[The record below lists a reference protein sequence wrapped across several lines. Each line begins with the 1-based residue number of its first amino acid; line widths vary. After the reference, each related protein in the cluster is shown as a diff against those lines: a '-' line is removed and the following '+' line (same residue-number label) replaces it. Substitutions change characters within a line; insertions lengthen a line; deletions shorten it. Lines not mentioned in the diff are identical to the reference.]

1 MKTDKIDKL
10 LKDLNFDLSEDPNEP
25 KLSEEEITQAGDDSL
40 QKFLDMV
47 MIPKDLET
55 DEPKD

>member
-1 MKTDKIDKL
+1 MEDNNIKKVIT
-10 LKDLNFDLSEDPNEP
+10 DLNFDLSEDPNEP
-25 KLSEEEITQAGDDSL
+25 KLSEEETTQAGDDAL
-40 QKFLDMV
+40 ERFLDMV

>member
-1 MKTDKIDKL
+1 MEDNNIKKVIT
-10 LKDLNFDLSEDPNEP
+10 DLNFDLSEDPNEP
-25 KLSEEEITQAGDDSL
+25 KLSEEEVTQAGDDSL
-40 QKFLDMV
+40 QKLLDMV